1 MQKNRLVPI
10 FNKDLS
16 TKNLYKAKGSMDQII
31 NLVIL
36 LIEKIEMN
44 SSAKKV
50 FLELNLYK
58 SIFYQS

>member
-36 LIEKIEMN
+36 LIEKIAMN

>member
-16 TKNLYKAKGSMDQII
+16 TKNLYKAKGSMDKII

-36 LIEKIEMN
+36 LIEKIAMN